1 MRVEGRFYKS
11 DGSSDDTWDDIEN
24 ELDIKVQE
32 TLARGTYS
40 HIVLV
45 ASTSINGNK
54 FLVYRDGNRPT
65 EFDLNELV
73 TLEKELRY
81 T

>member
-11 DGSSDDTWDDIEN
+11 DGSSDDTWDDIG

-32 TLARGTYS
+32 TLARGHYS

-45 ASTSINGNK
+45 AHSSINGNK
-54 FLVYRDGNRPT
+54 YLVYRDGNKPT

-73 TLEKELRY
+73 NLEKELRY
-81 T
+81 S